1 MKGSVIALLKWE
13 QNLTKLRKNKSNNAK
28 IKVTK
33 KYYDYDDPDYQG
45 IKEKIYSIES
55 TKTITNQ

>member
-13 QNLTKLRKNKSNNAK
+13 RNLTKLRKNKSNNAK

-33 KYYDYDDPDYQG
+33 KYYHYYDPDYQG
-45 IKEKIYSIES
+45 IKDRKFI
-55 TKTITNQ
+55 Q